1 MFYVL
6 LQFNAFDDYCIF
18 HSDIKIALLPFT
30 MSPQST
36 NVPSSQPTP
45 CPPTLTMQ
53 RTTMPG
59 VMNNNHSPSFLQDP
73 PGTAPIMNI
82 SSITTPTRTPIRV
95 TTSQTHSFV
104 HGISH
109 SPNAAPERDP
119 HGSPNEIPTPVIP
132 TPVIVY
138 PLLTSPIGTKRSRKR
153 RMQ

>member
-1 MFYVL
+1 
-6 LQFNAFDDYCIF
+6 
-18 HSDIKIALLPFT
+18 
-30 MSPQST
+30 MSQST

-45 CPPTLTMQ
+45 
-53 RTTMPG
+53 G
-59 VMNNNHSPSFLQDP
+59 VMNNTHSPSFLQHP

-95 TTSQTHSFV
+95 PTSQTHSFI

-132 TPVIVY
+132 TPVILTRAHNRVPIVDIADWNKAMIQEKENAVAKLNNQMTVAKLY
-138 PLLTSPIGTKRSRKR
+138 PQLYAMVGRIRKKWGE
-153 RMQ
+153 